1 MSRIRIDLVVFMA
14 GLVAV
19 CWIGAGYVASNP
31 PAAVVTLLIAACY
44 LAGAAELLR
53 YRQATATLAGAVNGL
68 SGPPPALDAWLDTLH
83 PSLRGAVRARIEG
96 ARAALPGPSLTPYL
110 VGLLVLLGM
119 LGTLLGMV
127 VTLKGTGAALESAT
141 DLDAIRASL
150 IAPVKGLGYAFGT
163 SIAGVATSA
172 MLGLLSA
179 LVRRDRLDA
188 SQQLDAKIATT
199 LRVHSHA
206 HQREESFRLLQKQA
220 DAMPAL
226 VERLQTMMTAID
238 ARSAALHEQQ
248 IASQQAFFDRT
259 EQAYARLAS
268 SVGQS
273 LQDSAAESARVAGA
287 ALQPVMETTMAGLA
301 REMTVLRDAVTH
313 AVERQLDGLSSGFEA
328 TTANVTGIW
337 NRALDEHRRSS
348 EAAAGHLH
356 AALGQFTDTFAQRS
370 TDLLDGVAT
379 RLEATEQ
386 RMADGWQH
394 ALARQEQVGETLAG
408 HNARALEAAAATFE
422 QHSAS
427 LLRTIGES
435 HASLQGE
442 LASRDEQRLAAWRE
456 SLAAMAAAMR
466 DDLAQTSAHHASR
479 QQAICDALA
488 KTATDIGTQT
498 SMFEQHSA
506 SLLNTMRESHATL
519 QTELAS
525 RDEQRLAAWSASL
538 AEMAAKLSD
547 EWAQTSANHTI
558 RHQAICDALAQ
569 TATDIGAQTTT
580 FEQHS
585 ASLLNTMRESHANLQ
600 TELASRDEQRLAAW
614 SASLAEMAA
623 KLSDEWAQTSASHM
637 GRQQAICDAFAQTAA
652 DIGAQTTTFEQHS
665 ASLLNTMR
673 DSHANLQTELA
684 SRDEQRLAAWSA
696 SLAEMAAKLR
706 DEWAQTSA
714 QAASRQQDIC
724 DTLARTANDITA
736 QAQAHASDT
745 IAEISRL
752 VQAASEAP
760 KAAAEVVAEL
770 RQRLSD
776 SMVRDTAMLDER
788 SRLLA
793 TLETLLDAVNHA
805 STEQRGAVDALV
817 RTSAALLDRVGARFN
832 DTVDAE
838 TRKLDAVAAQVT
850 AGAVEVASLGD
861 AFGMAV
867 QVFGESNDKLLSH
880 LQRIEAALEKSLARS
895 DEQLEY
901 YVAQAREVIDLS
913 MMSQKQIVEDLQQLA
928 GRRASVGA

>member
-53 YRQATATLAGAVNGL
+53 YRQATATLAAAVNGL

-188 SQQLDAKIATT
+188 SQQLDAKVATT

-287 ALQPVMETTMAGLA
+287 ALQPVMEATMAGLA
-301 REMTVLRDAVTH
+301 REMTVLCDAVTH

-506 SLLNTMRESHATL
+506 SLLNTMRESHANL

-547 EWAQTSANHTI
+547 EWAQTSASHMG
-558 RHQAICDALAQ
+558 RQQAICDALAQ

-637 GRQQAICDAFAQTAA
+637 GRQQAICDALAQTAA
-652 DIGAQTTTFEQHS
+652 DIGVQTTTFERHS

-673 DSHANLQTELA
+673 ESHANLQTELA

-817 RTSAALLDRVGARFN
+817 RTSADLLDRVGARFN

-928 GRRASVGA
+928 GRRAPVGA

>member
-1 MSRIRIDLVVFMA
+1 MSRIRIDLVVLMA

-188 SQQLDAKIATT
+188 SQQLDAKVATT

-206 HQREESFRLLQKQA
+206 HQREASFQLLQKQA
-220 DAMPAL
+220 DAMPVL

-301 REMTVLRDAVTH
+301 HEMTVLRDAVTH

-435 HASLQGE
+435 HTSLQGE

-488 KTATDIGTQT
+488 
-498 SMFEQHSA
+498 
-506 SLLNTMRESHATL
+506 
-519 QTELAS
+519 
-525 RDEQRLAAWSASL
+525 
-538 AEMAAKLSD
+538 
-547 EWAQTSANHTI
+547 
-558 RHQAICDALAQ
+558 Q
-569 TATDIGAQTTT
+569 TATDIGAQTAT
-580 FEQHS
+580 FERHS

-623 KLSDEWAQTSASHM
+623 KLSDEWAQTSANHTN
-637 GRQQAICDAFAQTAA
+637 RQQAICDALAQTAT

-673 DSHANLQTELA
+673 DSHANLQTELASRDEQRLAAWSASLAEMAAKLRDEWAQTSANHMGRQQAICDALAQTATDIGVQTSTFEQHSASLLNTMRESHANLQTELA

-736 QAQAHASDT
+736 QAQSHASDT
-745 IAEISRL
+745 IAEIARL

-817 RTSAALLDRVGARFN
+817 RTSADLLDRVGARFN

-867 QVFGESNDKLLSH
+867 QVFGESNDKLLTH